1 MSDELRIPVQE
12 IKSSS
17 KRGGA
22 RPGAGRPR
30 KTVLLAGAPV
40 AQLPI
45 AEQGSPGAFLLALLR
60 DESIETKLRIDAA
73 KALLPFWHVRA
84 EPLRK
89 PAASDEAARTAQA
102 GTSWDGLIQ

>member
-1 MSDELRIPVQE
+1 MTDELRIPAEQ

-30 KTVLLAGAPV
+30 KTVLLPGAQV
-40 AQLPI
+40 AQSPI
-45 AEQGSPGAFLLALLR
+45 AEQGSPGAFLLELLR
-60 DESIETKLRIDAA
+60 DESVETKLRVDAA
-73 KALLPFWHVRA
+73 KALLPFWHARA

-89 PAASDEAARTAQA
+89 PAANDEAARTAQA